1 MSENLELPKLPE
13 THQDVYLAMVRA
25 TFRGAA
31 WGTLAA
37 AALGVLL
44 ASVFVGWAGFFGALV
59 GGALGV
65 GSFLLTQLMM
75 RQVAAVNMNMLMV
88 AMLGGFLAKML
99 VLFGALTLL
108 GRVAELHRMS
118 LALTLLATIIV
129 SGTIEAM
136 AFRKNQV
143 PTIIPAPSSTP
154 SSTDD

>member
-59 GGALGV
+59 GG
-65 GSFLLTQLMM
+65 SC
-75 RQVAAVNMNMLMV
+75 
-88 AMLGGFLAKML
+88 
-99 VLFGALTLL
+99 
-108 GRVAELHRMS
+108 
-118 LALTLLATIIV
+118 
-129 SGTIEAM
+129 
-136 AFRKNQV
+136 
-143 PTIIPAPSSTP
+143 
-154 SSTDD
+154 

>member
-1 MSENLELPKLPE
+1 MSENLELPKQPE

-31 WGTLAA
+31 WGTLVAA
-37 AALGVLL
+37 GLGVLL
-44 ASVFVGWAGFFGALV
+44 ASVFVGWAGFWGALV

-65 GSFLLTQLMM
+65 GSFLLTQVMM